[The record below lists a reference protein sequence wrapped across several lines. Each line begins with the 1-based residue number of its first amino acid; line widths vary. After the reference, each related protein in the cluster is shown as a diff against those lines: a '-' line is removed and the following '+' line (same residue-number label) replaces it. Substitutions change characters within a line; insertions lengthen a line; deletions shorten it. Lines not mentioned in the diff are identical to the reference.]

1 MAPLMWG
8 IVCGSL
14 AGGHKYRSFPHIKN
28 AVINACDYAVVGL
41 GVSSTISW
49 YICSKKRTY
58 EENHIR
64 MIMEG
69 QGLRHIS
76 KVRREKRAEVE
87 EDALPKN
94 EKRGDDHRGS

>member
-1 MAPLMWG
+1 MYYLDPLFH
-8 IVCGSL
+8 ILCDL
-14 AGGHKYRSFPHIKN
+14 SFELDAI
-28 AVINACDYAVVGL
+28 INACDYAVVGL

-58 EENHIR
+58 EENHVR

-76 KVRREKRAEVE
+76 KANNEKKAGAEE
-87 EDALPKN
+87 NLITKN
-94 EKRGDDHRGS
+94 EKQGIDRMRDQTTP